1 MVYVTADTH
10 FGDENI
16 LRFEGRPFSSVKEM
30 DEALIHSWN
39 VMVKEEDEIWHLGD
53 FSIPGMEEYYLK
65 QLHGKIFLIK
75 GNHDLLS
82 NEEYRKMGFAEVYDH
97 PVILDGFWMMS
108 HEPLYVTRN
117 APYANVFGHVHGS
130 PQYMDVSER
139 HFIACVERT
148 GYKPLPLEEVKRMV
162 QTEE

>member
-1 MVYVTADTH
+1 MIYVTADTH

-16 LRFEGRPFSSVKEM
+16 IRFEGRPFSSVKEM
-30 DEALIHSWN
+30 DEALIYSWN
-39 VMVKEEDEIWHLGD
+39 VMVKKEDEVWHLGD
-53 FSIPGMEEYYLK
+53 FSIQGMEEYYLN
-65 QLHGKIFLIK
+65 QLHGKTFLIK

-117 APYANVFGHVHGS
+117 APYANIFGHVHGS
-130 PQYMDVSER
+130 PRYADVSCR

-148 GYKPLPLEEVKRMV
+148 GYKPLPFEEVKRMV
-162 QTEE
+162 QTE